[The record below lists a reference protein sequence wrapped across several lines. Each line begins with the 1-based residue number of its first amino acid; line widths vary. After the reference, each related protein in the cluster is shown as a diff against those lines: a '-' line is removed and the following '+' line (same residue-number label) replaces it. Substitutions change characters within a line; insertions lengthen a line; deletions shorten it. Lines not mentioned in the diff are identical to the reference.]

1 MAEASLN
8 IDVTLPESVQKF
20 LSQPSCDA
28 IKLPQPEKL
37 KLCLPFGGQMQG
49 IVDVTKAIPDDCSLT
64 FSIMLQLPP
73 LMASLGCF
81 IKLLGLVKP
90 LIDIIKAVSSLDPI
104 KIAGA
109 LPDFL
114 KAAEEVVAC
123 IAQIAIGVPMFI
135 RDLLLLIAKLL
146 KCIAQTILS
155 LADLMGGLTISIQT
169 AQAAN
174 NTELLKQLECAQAN
188 ADAQANAALGS
199 MDMIATVLAIA
210 EPLMGLAGVSF
221 TLPTVGSAT
230 DAEALRTTSNTMLS
244 IGTSLEQIAQAL
256 PTC

>member
-1 MAEASLN
+1 
-8 IDVTLPESVQKF
+8 
-20 LSQPSCDA
+20 
-28 IKLPQPEKL
+28 
-37 KLCLPFGGQMQG
+37 
-49 IVDVTKAIPDDCSLT
+49 
-64 FSIMLQLPP
+64 
-73 LMASLGCF
+73 
-81 IKLLGLVKP
+81 
-90 LIDIIKAVSSLDPI
+90 
-104 KIAGA
+104 
-109 LPDFL
+109 
-114 KAAEEVVAC
+114 
-123 IAQIAIGVPMFI
+123 
-135 RDLLLLIAKLL
+135 
-146 KCIAQTILS
+146 
-155 LADLMGGLTISIQT
+155 MGGLTISIQT

>member
-1 MAEASLN
+1 MAGASLN

-20 LSQPSCDA
+20 LAQPTCDYL
-28 IKLPQPEKL
+28 KLPQPEKL
-37 KLCLPFGGQMQG
+37 KICLPFGGQMQG

-64 FSIMLQLPP
+64 FSILLQLPP

-90 LIDIIKAVSSLDPI
+90 LIDIIKAVPDPI
-104 KIAGA
+104 AIAQA

-123 IAQIAIGVPMFI
+123 IAQVTLGVPMFI

-155 LADLMGGLTISIQT
+155 LAELMGGLAISIAT
-169 AQAAN
+169 ATAAN
-174 NTELLKQLECAQAN
+174 NTELLAQLQCAQDN

-210 EPLMGLAGVSF
+210 EPLLGLAGVSF
-221 TLPTVGSAT
+221 TLPAVGSAT
-230 DAEALRTTSNTMLS
+230 DAETLRTTSNTMLS
-244 IGTSLEQIAQAL
+244 IGTSLEQIAQSL